1 MAFTSNSGGGP
12 MAEINVTPLVDVM
25 LVLLII
31 FMITAPLMS
40 HKIRIDLPQ
49 ANPNVQE
56 QNPPEP
62 IDLAVKES
70 GEIFWNDELVTEAM
84 LQAQLR
90 VAAQKNPQ
98 PELQIRADKE
108 TQIPADRNRD
118 GEREER
124 RHGQDRIHHDLGGRR
139 AVSSAP
145 QTRLRR
151 RCSNAAPFLFVRSV
165 MARPFPLS
173 RLRERVGVRAFGVK
187 RVGCLCA
194 RWKREPR
201 APSPCPLP
209 QAGEGKAVA
218 CAARASL
225 ARESRDSCGS

>member
-62 IDLAVKES
+62 IDLAVKET

-98 PELQIRADKE
+98 PELQIRADKD
-108 TQIPADRNRD
+108 TKYQLIA
-118 GEREER
+118 
-124 RHGQDRIHHDLGGRR
+124 
-139 AVSSAP
+139 
-145 QTRLRR
+145 T
-151 RCSNAAPFLFVRSV
+151 V
-165 MARPFPLS
+165 MANAKS
-173 RLRERVGVRAFGVK
+173 AGMVK
-187 RVGCLCA
+187 IGFITT
-194 RWKREPR
+194 
-201 APSPCPLP
+201 S
-209 QAGEGKAVA
+209 
-218 CAARASL
+218 AAA
-225 ARESRDSCGS
+225 AQ